1 MWITSGPDLVS
12 QWQENNKHWGAG
24 RRFHRNRPHV
34 KKVTVKGFS
43 QKKAGGLLKEG
54 ESDVIEQQQ
63 KVFYHP
69 FYKPP
74 SKNIPTM
81 MKMSDLNSTITR
93 LWMVRAPSLFYYDFF
108 ILLWSLELKRQ
119 SGRQP
124 ARCFSFVF
132 HCRYVARLPPQSLAL
147 PSPLSPPSQVILIK
161 SVSLAWQ
168 AKIIGEGFWMPFT
181 LNSGRFFPFSCF
193 SFTLTASAITPPLPP
208 LISCHAV
215 TYLPFSSFFL
225 SVHRTSKREI
235 WINVCVSEG
244 TASCELQI
252 LANTAIYLKLQIR
265 QSNLSK

>member
-1 MWITSGPDLVS
+1 MWKRSLS
-12 QWQENNKHWGAG
+12 
-24 RRFHRNRPHV
+24 
-34 KKVTVKGFS
+34 KVFLR
-43 QKKAGGLLKEG
+43 KKAGGLLKEG

-215 TYLPFSSFFL
+215 TYLPFLHFF
-225 SVHRTSKREI
+225 SPSIVHPNVKYGLTSAYLRGRLLVNCKFWPTLQFIWNYKSGREI
-235 WINVCVSEG
+235 CRSTDSVKVLPLKKFLFWHLARKSNV
-244 TASCELQI
+244 I
-252 LANTAIYLKLQIR
+252 
-265 QSNLSK
+265 

>member
-1 MWITSGPDLVS
+1 
-12 QWQENNKHWGAG
+12 
-24 RRFHRNRPHV
+24 
-34 KKVTVKGFS
+34 
-43 QKKAGGLLKEG
+43 
-54 ESDVIEQQQ
+54 
-63 KVFYHP
+63 
-69 FYKPP
+69 
-74 SKNIPTM
+74 

-108 ILLWSLELKRQ
+108 LLLWSPELKRQ
-119 SGRQP
+119 SGGQP

-132 HCRYVARLPPQSLAL
+132 RCRYVARLPPQSLAL

-181 LNSGRFFPFSCF
+181 LNSSRFFPFSCF
-193 SFTLTASAITPPLPP
+193 SSTPTASAITPPLLP

-215 TYLPFSSFFL
+215 TYLPFLSYFL
-225 SVHRTSKREI
+225 SVQRTSKCEI

-252 LANTAIYLKLQIR
+252 LADAAIFSKWQIR
-265 QSNLSK
+265 QNNLSNSFCEASCFEKVFALAPL